1 METFVVYDARRERAF
16 VRFLHGAKGA
26 AEAGRLDAGFWVE
39 FAAGDPAAVAL
50 VIVEHMFFARPDDF
64 VDRVSAL
71 VGDTVVRRLR
81 ECHLRA
87 ETVAEVVRLDDLER
101 ETVTAAWHGLRQEL
115 RVNALPADPESG
127 DRQRPGADRQWV
139 VSMRLEPVLARA
151 TSPAVTVRPS
161 FDGRV
166 ELPSELAGTLRVERV
181 VRVAVAAGV
190 LRLRG
195 RVRAGEKPPPGAGLG
210 LVGGDRVAALVHDS
224 VAAELSA
231 EIVVGESLGP
241 LRDGDIVSLLRFH
254 VPRDRG

>member
-87 ETVAEVVRLDDLER
+87 ETVAEVVRLDD
-101 ETVTAAWHGLRQEL
+101 
-115 RVNALPADPESG
+115 PEFG

-181 VRVAVAAGV
+181 VRVAVVAGV

-195 RVRAGEKPPPGAGLG
+195 RVRAGETPPPGAGLG